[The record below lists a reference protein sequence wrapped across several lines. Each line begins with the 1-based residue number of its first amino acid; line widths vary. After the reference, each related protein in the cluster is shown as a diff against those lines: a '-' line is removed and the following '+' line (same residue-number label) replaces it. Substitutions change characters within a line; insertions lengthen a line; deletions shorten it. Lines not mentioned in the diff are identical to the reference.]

1 MGNIKNGGISCNY
14 FATVSE
20 AQIIAVDCRNR
31 GFAPFPAVCAN
42 CEEALKEI

>member
-1 MGNIKNGGISCNY
+1 MGNINNGGISCNY
-14 FATVSE
+14 FVTVSE

-31 GFAPFPAVCAN
+31 EFAPFLAVYSN